1 MASEAPLGVPTWQV
15 RRMPEKRKP
24 SQPSQRA
31 GRFPRPFLRG
41 QRYRLL
47 HFQPAAERLREAFR
61 LPAAELRSAW
71 LIARTSPAFGARPHG
86 YPSYNPLCATVSLR
100 VRRVNMERLSASYR
114 GNRTCQKEPQESS
127 SKILILGWLVDHWE
141 IRTRS
146 WAPFGEKVT
155 ATVQERFAGFG
166 EIERVSLRRDPF
178 LKVVLLSL

>member
-127 SKILILGWLVDHWE
+127 SKILILGMVSRPLGNQNEELGAVRGEGYCDGARAVRGVWRNRKGLVE
-141 IRTRS
+141 TR
-146 WAPFGEKVT
+146 PFPKKSS
-155 ATVQERFAGFG
+155 AA
-166 EIERVSLRRDPF
+166 
-178 LKVVLLSL
+178 